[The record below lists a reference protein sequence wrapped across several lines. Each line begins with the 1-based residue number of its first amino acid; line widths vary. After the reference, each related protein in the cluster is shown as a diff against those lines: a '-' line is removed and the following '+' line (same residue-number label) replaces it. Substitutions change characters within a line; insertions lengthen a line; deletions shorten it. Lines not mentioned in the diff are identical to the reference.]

1 MNYKKD
7 EQTILITGSSRG
19 IGAELAK
26 LCKKNGFNIILH
38 GRSKT
43 EKLVSLANE
52 INSEFIVFD
61 ITKELEVKNSLL
73 KIPKLNIIVNSA
85 GINISKPFD
94 ELDTNDWQSVYDTN
108 VFGMV
113 NVIKH
118 ALPILKKNKSVS
130 KIINIAS
137 IKGTYSAVGRAA
149 YASSKAA
156 VINLTSSLAKEFAPK
171 IIVNCVSPGF
181 TSTEMTEKTW
191 SKRISDQV
199 NTILLER
206 MADPKEIA
214 QVILF
219 LCSNECSYI
228 TGQNINVDGGFG
240 IKNV

>member
-1 MNYKKD
+1 MTIKK
-7 EQTILITGSSRG
+7 QKTILITGSSRG
-19 IGAELAK
+19 IGAEVAK
-26 LCKKNGFNIILH
+26 LCKEYGFNIILH

-43 EKLVSLANE
+43 QELLSLANE
-52 INSEFIVFD
+52 LDSDFIFFD
-61 ITKELEVKNSLL
+61 VTKEAEVKKALIDIAN
-73 KIPKLNIIVNSA
+73 LNIIVNSA
-85 GINISKPFD
+85 GINISKPF
-94 ELDTNDWQSVYDTN
+94 EKLNISDWQSIYDTN
-108 VFGMV
+108 VYGIV
-113 NVIKH
+113 NVIKN
-118 ALPILKKNKSVS
+118 ALPTLKKNKSVS

-156 VINLTSSLAKEFAPK
+156 VINITSSLAKEFAPE

-181 TSTEMTEKTW
+181 TSTQMTEKTW

-199 NTILLER
+199 DSILLQR
-206 MADPKEIA
+206 MAHPKEIA

-219 LCSNECSYI
+219 LCSEECSYI